1 MAKNP
6 VDAVS
11 NAASGV
17 MNTGKSALGSA
28 WGLAKGVLKVGMF
41 VGGLVGVFALVGA
54 ATGGGGLA
62 ALAPHVNLA
71 FEGVNNTLAALS
83 SGASW
88 VGGKLAG
95 ASIAAPALG

>member
-28 WGLAKGVLKVGMF
+28 WGLAKGVLKAGMF

-54 ATGGGGLA
+54 FTGGGGLA

-71 FEGVNNTLAALS
+71 FDGVNNALAGLS

-88 VGGKLAG
+88 VGAKLSG

>member
-11 NAASGV
+11 NAASGAV
-17 MNTGKSALGSA
+17 NAGRGALSTA
-28 WGLAKGVLKVGMF
+28 WGLAKGALKVGMF

-71 FEGVNNTLAALS
+71 FEGVNNTLGALS

-88 VGGKLAG
+88 VGAKLSG
-95 ASIAAPALG
+95 ASIAAPVLG